1 MPAVDILTEL
11 KARSIEGVMFHD
23 KMREY
28 FLYLGLHGYAAMH
41 NYHEISEKNA
51 ADRLST
57 SFLRNSGSLI
67 PDKAL
72 TAPEVVPAQW
82 YRMKRQ
88 DTDAQWRRR
97 AIRDG
102 MTAWRDWE
110 KGTAVLLKDIIFR
123 LSSENEYGCCRLA
136 ERKLSD
142 VESEIAGAEDMIFDL
157 ESIEYNLP
165 TIIGRQPSLAEC
177 YHSKTAALLTPVS
190 SVTDS

>member
-1 MPAVDILTEL
+1 MPADDILAGL
-11 KARSIEGVMFHD
+11 KARSLEGVMFHGR
-23 KMREY
+23 MREY
-28 FLYLGLHGYAAMH
+28 FLYLGLRGYAAMH
-41 NYHEISEKNA
+41 SFHETEERLGAEKLTDYFMAQN
-51 ADRLST
+51 
-57 SFLRNSGSLI
+57 GSLI

-72 TAPEVVPAQW
+72 TAPDVIPAQW
-82 YRMKRQ
+82 YRMRRQ

-97 AIRDG
+97 AVRDG

-110 KGTAVLLKDIIFR
+110 KSTAVSLKDMIFR

-165 TIIGRQPSLAEC
+165 TIIGRQTDIEKKYLTKITLLMTPAC
-177 YHSKTAALLTPVS
+177 ALGI
-190 SVTDS
+190 

>member
-1 MPAVDILTEL
+1 MPADDILAGL
-11 KARSIEGVMFHD
+11 KARSLEGVMFHGR
-23 KMREY
+23 MREY
-28 FLYLGLHGYAAMH
+28 FLYLGLRGYAAMH
-41 NYHEISEKNA
+41 SFHETEERLGAEKLTDYFMAQN
-51 ADRLST
+51 
-57 SFLRNSGSLI
+57 GSLI

-72 TAPEVVPAQW
+72 TAPDVIPAQW
-82 YRMKRQ
+82 YRMRRQ

-110 KGTAVLLKDIIFR
+110 KSTAVSLKDMIFR

-165 TIIGRQPSLAEC
+165 TIIGRQPDIEKKYLT
-177 YHSKTAALLTPVS
+177 KITFLMTPVC
-190 SVTDS
+190 TLGI

>member
-41 NYHEISEKNA
+41 SFHETEERLGAEKLTDYFMAQN
-51 ADRLST
+51 
-57 SFLRNSGSLI
+57 GSLI

-72 TAPEVVPAQW
+72 TAPDVIPAQW
-82 YRMKRQ
+82 YRMRRQ

-123 LSSENEYGCCRLA
+123 LASENETTYSRIA
-136 ERKLSD
+136 EQKLSD
-142 VESEIAGAEDMIFDL
+142 VESEIAGVEEIIFDL
-157 ESIEYNLP
+157 ESIEYSLP
-165 TIIGRQPSLAEC
+165 IIIEKQPDIEKKYLT
-177 YHSKTAALLTPVS
+177 KITFLMTPVC
-190 SVTDS
+190 TLGI

>member
-41 NYHEISEKNA
+41 SFHETEERLGAEKLTDYFMAQN
-51 ADRLST
+51 
-57 SFLRNSGSLI
+57 GSLI

-72 TAPEVVPAQW
+72 TAPEVIPAQW
-82 YRMKRQ
+82 YRMRRQ

-110 KGTAVLLKDIIFR
+110 KGTAVFLKDIIFR
-123 LSSENEYGCCRLA
+123 LASENETTYSRIA
-136 ERKLSD
+136 EQKLSD
-142 VESEIAGAEDMIFDL
+142 VESEIAGVEEIIFDL
-157 ESIEYNLP
+157 ESIEYSLP
-165 TIIGRQPSLAEC
+165 IIIEKQPDIEKKYLT
-177 YHSKTAALLTPVS
+177 KITFLMTPVC
-190 SVTDS
+190 TLGI

>member
-41 NYHEISEKNA
+41 SFHETEERLGAEKLTDYFMAQN
-51 ADRLST
+51 
-57 SFLRNSGSLI
+57 GSLI

-72 TAPEVVPAQW
+72 TAPDVIPAQW
-82 YRMKRQ
+82 YRMRRQ

-110 KGTAVLLKDIIFR
+110 KGTAVFLKDIIFR
-123 LSSENEYGCCRLA
+123 LASENETTYSRIA
-136 ERKLSD
+136 EQKLSD
-142 VESEIAGAEDMIFDL
+142 VESEIAGVEEIIFDL

-165 TIIGRQPSLAEC
+165 IIIEKQPDIEKKYLT
-177 YHSKTAALLTPVS
+177 KITFLMTPVC
-190 SVTDS
+190 TLGI

>member
-41 NYHEISEKNA
+41 SFHETEERLGAEKLTDYFMAQN
-51 ADRLST
+51 
-57 SFLRNSGSLI
+57 GSLI

-72 TAPEVVPAQW
+72 TAPDVIPAQW
-82 YRMKRQ
+82 YRMRRQ

-97 AIRDG
+97 AVRDG

-110 KGTAVLLKDIIFR
+110 KSTAVLLKDIIFR
-123 LSSENEYGCCRLA
+123 LASENETTYSRIA
-136 ERKLSD
+136 EQKLSD
-142 VESEIAGAEDMIFDL
+142 VESEIAGVEEIIFDL

-165 TIIGRQPSLAEC
+165 IIIEKQPDIEKKYLT
-177 YHSKTAALLTPVS
+177 KITFLMTPVC
-190 SVTDS
+190 TLGI

>member
-1 MPAVDILTEL
+1 
-11 KARSIEGVMFHD
+11 MFHD

-28 FLYLGLHGYAAMH
+28 FLYLDLHGYAAMH

-57 SFLRNSGSLI
+57 SFLHNSGSLI

-72 TAPEVVPAQW
+72 TAPEVIPAQW
-82 YRMKRQ
+82 YRMRRQ

-97 AIRDG
+97 AVRDG

-110 KGTAVLLKDIIFR
+110 KSTAVSLKDMIFR

-165 TIIGRQPSLAEC
+165 TIIGRQPDIEKKYLT
-177 YHSKTAALLTPVS
+177 KITFLMTPVC
-190 SVTDS
+190 TLGI

>member
-41 NYHEISEKNA
+41 SFHETEERLGAEKLTDYFMAQN
-51 ADRLST
+51 
-57 SFLRNSGSLI
+57 GSLI

-72 TAPEVVPAQW
+72 TAPDVIPAQW
-82 YRMKRQ
+82 YRMRRQ

-110 KGTAVLLKDIIFR
+110 KGTAVFLKDIIFR
-123 LSSENEYGCCRLA
+123 LASENETTYSRIA
-136 ERKLSD
+136 EQKLSD
-142 VESEIAGAEDMIFDL
+142 VESEIAGVEEIIFDL
-157 ESIEYNLP
+157 ESIEYSLP
-165 TIIGRQPSLAEC
+165 IIIEKQPDIEKKYLT
-177 YHSKTAALLTPVS
+177 KITFLMTPVC
-190 SVTDS
+190 TLGI

>member
-1 MPAVDILTEL
+1 MPAVDILAEL

-57 SFLRNSGSLI
+57 SFLHNSGSLI

-72 TAPEVVPAQW
+72 TAPEVIPAQW

-123 LSSENEYGCCRLA
+123 LVSENETTYSRIA
-136 ERKLSD
+136 EQKLSD
-142 VESEIAGAEDMIFDL
+142 VESEIAGVEEIIFDL

-165 TIIGRQPSLAEC
+165 IIIEKQPDIEKKYLT
-177 YHSKTAALLTPVS
+177 KITFLMTPVC
-190 SVTDS
+190 TLGI

>member
-1 MPAVDILTEL
+1 MPADDILTEL

-28 FLYLGLHGYAAMH
+28 FLYLGLHGYVAMH
-41 NYHEISEKNA
+41 SFHETEERLGAEKLTDYFMAQN
-51 ADRLST
+51 
-57 SFLRNSGSLI
+57 GSLI

-72 TAPEVVPAQW
+72 TAPDVIPAQW

-123 LSSENEYGCCRLA
+123 LASENETTYSRIA
-136 ERKLSD
+136 EQKLSD
-142 VESEIAGAEDMIFDL
+142 VESEIAGVEEIIFDL

-165 TIIGRQPSLAEC
+165 IIIEKQPDIEKKYLT
-177 YHSKTAALLTPVS
+177 KITFLMTPVC
-190 SVTDS
+190 TLGI